1 MNRSHADERCCS
13 MKRIEK
19 SNNIKNKIIEVSR
32 RLFVGQGYQ
41 KTTIRQIIEE
51 AGINTGTLYHFFR
64 DKEDIFLRGS
74 EQTDIELVA
83 LVESLT
89 KNEKDY
95 VLKYAVYMAL
105 EFKMV
110 EKSDKIAELYLE
122 SYSSWRMTQMV
133 IPRDMVRN
141 KLYFHEYNK
150 DFTKQDYYLISMALR
165 GMRLMYIAQR
175 VHTGLNK
182 FKEHIPFIIESALKA
197 FNVPKKRRDETID
210 KAMAIAKKRYRL
222 FDKKNPV

>member
-1 MNRSHADERCCS
+1 MSD
-13 MKRIEK
+13 
-19 SNNIKNKIIEVSR
+19 
-32 RLFVGQGYQ
+32 QGYQ

-74 EQTDIELVA
+74 EITDIELVA

-133 IPRDMVRN
+133 IPSR
-141 KLYFHEYNK
+141 YGA
-150 DFTKQDYYLISMALR
+150 QQALFSR
-165 GMRLMYIAQR
+165 IQ
-175 VHTGLNK
+175 
-182 FKEHIPFIIESALKA
+182 
-197 FNVPKKRRDETID
+197 
-210 KAMAIAKKRYRL
+210 
-222 FDKKNPV
+222 

>member
-1 MNRSHADERCCS
+1 

>member
-1 MNRSHADERCCS
+1 MTRT
-13 MKRIEK
+13 EK
-19 SNNIKNKIIEVSR
+19 SNHIKNKIIEIAR
-32 RLFVGQGYQ
+32 RLFVNQGYQ

-51 AGINTGTLYHFFR
+51 AEINTGTLYHFFR

-74 EQTDIELVA
+74 EITDIELVA

-89 KNEKDY
+89 RNEKDY

-105 EFKMV
+105 EFKMI
-110 EKSDKIAELYLE
+110 EKSDKIAELYRE
-122 SYSSWRMTQMV
+122 SYNSWRMTQMV
-133 IPRDMVRN
+133 IPVDVVRN

-150 DFTKQDYYLISMALR
+150 DFTRQDYYLISMAIR
-165 GMRLMYIAQR
+165 GMMSMYIAER

-182 FKEHIPFIIESALKA
+182 FKEHTPFIIDSALRA
-197 FNVPKKRRDETID
+197 FNVPKKKRNEAID

-222 FDKKNPV
+222 FDKKNRG

>member
-1 MNRSHADERCCS
+1 M
-13 MKRIEK
+13 EK
-19 SNNIKNKIIEVSR
+19 SNNLKNKIVEVTR
-32 RLFVGQGYQ
+32 RLFVDQGYQ

-51 AGINTGTLYHFFR
+51 AGINIGTLYHFFR

-89 KNEKDY
+89 KHEKDY
-95 VLKYAVYMAL
+95 VLKYAIYRAL

-133 IPRDMVRN
+133 IPINMVRN

-150 DFTKQDYYLISMALR
+150 DFTKQDYYRISMALR
-165 GMRLMYIAQR
+165 GMRLMYIAER

-182 FKEHIPFIIESALKA
+182 FKEYTPFIIESALRA
-197 FNVPKKRRDETID
+197 FNVPKKRRDEAIR
-210 KAMAIAKKRYRL
+210 KAMDIAKKRHKTIYW
-222 FDKKNPV
+222 NNC

>member
-1 MNRSHADERCCS
+1 

-19 SNNIKNKIIEVSR
+19 SNNIKNKIIEVTR
-32 RLFVGQGYQ
+32 RLFVEQGYQ

-165 GMRLMYIAQR
+165 GMRLMYIAER

-222 FDKKNPV
+222 FDKKNRG

>member
-1 MNRSHADERCCS
+1 MNKSHADERCHS

-32 RLFVGQGYQ
+32 RLFVNQGYQ

-89 KNEKDY
+89 KHEKDY

-165 GMRLMYIAQR
+165 GMRLMYIAER

-182 FKEHIPFIIESALKA
+182 FKEHTSFIIDSALKA
-197 FNVPKKRRDETID
+197 FNVPKKRRDEAID

-222 FDKKNPV
+222 FNKNNRG